1 MTDEISPETFAYLV
15 GLAALELDEHQA
27 EYLRGELNHQLKAI
41 HELEA
46 IPLDENVPIS
56 LHGVPYPPE
65 IRPGLRP
72 DEWLPDPHTAAIL
85 GQAPR
90 QAGGYIEVPDIPHT
104 TLE

>member
-1 MTDEISPETFAYLV
+1 MIDEISPETFAYLV
-15 GLAALELDEHQA
+15 GLGALELDDTQA
-27 EYLRGELNHQLKAI
+27 EYLRSELNHQLKAI

-56 LHGVPYPPE
+56 LHGVSYPPE
-65 IRPGLRP
+65 ISPALRP
-72 DEWLPDPHTAAIL
+72 DEWQPDSHSDAIL

-90 QAGGYIEVPDIPHT
+90 LADRYIEVPDIPHT

>member
-15 GLAALELDEHQA
+15 GLAALELDEQQA

-56 LHGVPYPPE
+56 LHGVSYPPE
-65 IRPGLRP
+65 ISPALRP
-72 DEWLPDPHTAAIL
+72 DEWQPDPHSAAIL

>member
-1 MTDEISPETFAYLV
+1 MTDEISPEMFAYLV
-15 GLAALELDEHQA
+15 GLAALELDEQQA

-56 LHGVPYPPE
+56 LHGVSYPPE
-65 IRPGLRP
+65 ISPSLRP
-72 DEWLPDPHTAAIL
+72 DEWQPDPHSAAIL

>member
-1 MTDEISPETFAYLV
+1 MTDEITPELFAYLV
-15 GLAALELDEHQA
+15 GLAALELDEKQA
-27 EYLRGELNHQLKAI
+27 EYLRGELNHQLTAI

-65 IRPGLRP
+65 ASPALRP
-72 DEWLPDPHTAAIL
+72 DEWRPDPDTSAIL

-90 QAGGYIEVPDIPHT
+90 QADRYIEVPDIPHT
-104 TLE
+104 TLG

>member
-15 GLAALELDEHQA
+15 GLAALELDEQQA
-27 EYLRGELNHQLKAI
+27 GYLRGELNHQLKAI
-41 HELEA
+41 HELET

-65 IRPGLRP
+65 LSPSLRP
-72 DEWLPDPHTAAIL
+72 DEWQPDPHSAAIL

-90 QAGGYIEVPDIPHT
+90 QSGGYIEVPDIPHT